1 MRFYPRSNVCVI
13 EKGLITYLYD
23 LAEYDPIVTHFVL
36 HLGVIEE
43 WSDMRTT
50 LLEAMIWL
58 LDSKLNSLAKL
69 IQFDHTIG
77 GSVEYDEDWLKFS
90 IEYRTT

>member
-1 MRFYPRSNVCVI
+1 MLCNGGGGV
-13 EKGLITYLYD
+13 LITYLYN
-23 LAEYDPIVTHFVL
+23 LAEYDLIGTNFVI

-50 LLEAMIWL
+50 LLKAMIWL
-58 LDSKLNSLAKL
+58 LDSNLYSLAKL
-69 IQFDHTIG
+69 ITIG

-90 IEYRTT
+90 IEYSTT